1 MVNLFL
7 LWQQIR
13 PAKKKGIQTSYYED
27 NLSKWYISENG
38 NFSTFMNQLKDEKLK
53 EQAVTVLDSK
63 RIDPN
68 FDTRFKFQV
77 EYFDDDGSTIGTGEE
92 TFSVWKDQNE
102 NKHKV
107 YRKTPPESLKK
118 SLGITSTS
126 SNSNNPPSS
135 GSGSS
140 SNYNSGNKFTGERGW
155 FDSKSKKL
163 VTWEVWESFSNDF
176 SMRLLTPKD
185 VQPTN
190 YLLQINGKEVLK
202 VWIGKWMKPKE

>member
-1 MVNLFL
+1 
-7 LWQQIR
+7 
-13 PAKKKGIQTSYYED
+13 
-27 NLSKWYISENG
+27 
-38 NFSTFMNQLKDEKLK
+38 MNQIKDEKLK
-53 EQAVTVLDSK
+53 QQADTVVDSK
-63 RIDPN
+63 TIDPN
-68 FDTRFKFQV
+68 FDTRFKHVV
-77 EYFDDDGSTIGTGEE
+77 EYLDEDGSTVGTGEE
-92 TFSVWKDQNE
+92 TFSVWVDNE
-102 NKHKV
+102 TANKNKL

-118 SLGITSTS
+118 NLGVTSTS
-126 SNSNNPPSS
+126 SNSNNPPSSS